1 MTSRVEISSKPE
13 ETILIAQNFINS
25 LDTKKVNIFLS
36 GDLGSGKTQFVK
48 GIFKGLGFEKSP
60 NSPTYDIVLTYKIG
74 DLLVNHIDLYR
85 LEVLNLEDEIWLNQ
99 ILGQDSLNIIEWGNK
114 FDYGNLIKPE
124 YVINISYL
132 GENERKIE
140 FFNN

>member
-1 MTSRVEISSKPE
+1 MKSRVEISSNPE
-13 ETILIAQNFINS
+13 ETILIAENFIKS
-25 LDTKKVNIFLS
+25 LDDKKVNIFLN
-36 GDLGSGKTQFVK
+36 GDLGAGKTQFVK
-48 GIFKGLGFEKSP
+48 GIFKGLGLEKSP
-60 NSPTYDIVLTYKIG
+60 TSPTYDIVLTYQAG
-74 DLLVNHIDLYR
+74 NLVINHIDLYR

-99 ILGQDSLNIIEWGNK
+99 ILGSESLNIIEWGNK

-124 YVINISYL
+124 FLISISYL